1 MLIDQNTE
9 SLFKKSVKI
18 QRQQEGACK
27 DMNIALRKK
36 KADTAA
42 WTTETTENKE
52 ENINSKLDQAKSQLK
67 IDVDTKINDE
77 KTSDRETE
85 RDITSSNEVNNE
97 DSSGRNVSGQVSL
110 EALIDQPGISANIV
124 AVTTVLEMD
133 GQDGPPPPP
142 LVSKSASLKEP
153 SYTAQV
159 NSGISREVSRDS
171 TDLQKTD
178 ESSLGMESAKVQRES
193 EPQSTFQNLGEGEGT
208 ETDEKSQT
216 SSTESTKK
224 DLTDLTVGTVKN
236 TSHKVKSIRKRVRFN
251 LEGNET
257 SSTQPSNSTDEISKK
272 ESKIMFSDE
281 EEEED
286 NDRSIDQDVSQRI
299 SRIQNL
305 LRSDRLRT
313 NRKRKYPVV

>member
-1 MLIDQNTE
+1 MLIDQNIQ
-9 SLFKKSVKI
+9 SLFKKSGKI
-18 QRQQEGACK
+18 QCQQEGACK
-27 DMNIALRKK
+27 DINIALRKK
-36 KADTAA
+36 KTDTAEP
-42 WTTETTENKE
+42 TTETAEDKE
-52 ENINSKLDQAKSQLK
+52 ANINSKLDQAKWQLK
-67 IDVDTKINDE
+67 IDVDKKINNE
-77 KTSDRETE
+77 KTSDRETK

-97 DSSGRNVSGQVSL
+97 GSSGRNVSSQVSL

-124 AVTTVLEMD
+124 AVTVLKMD

-142 LVSKSASLKEP
+142 LVSKSTSLEEP
-153 SYTAQV
+153 SNTAQV
-159 NSGISREVSRDS
+159 NSGISREVGRDS

-193 EPQSTFQNLGEGEGT
+193 EPPSTFQNLGEDDGT
-208 ETDEKSQT
+208 ETEEKSQT
-216 SSTESTKK
+216 LSTESTKK
-224 DLTDLTVGTVKN
+224 ALTDLPGGTVKN
-236 TSHKVKSIRKRVRFN
+236 TSHKVKSIRKRVTFN

-257 SSTQPSNSTDEISKK
+257 SSTKPSNSTDEISEK